1 MSLPTV
7 VILAGHFDGAG
18 LAGSGPVAAQ
28 GQFLFLVCVVVEQVL
43 AGLLCDGRVRDFGD
57 LARQEPVVYS
67 VGETARWGGDVLM
80 PFKANCPVI
89 VGGVTIIPGD
99 YIYADA
105 SGAVILP
112 ATPVDQI
119 LDEAARIEQN
129 GAQFIKHIRDED
141 RERVLKNDSGES

>member
-1 MSLPTV
+1 M
-7 VILAGHFDGAG
+7 
-18 LAGSGPVAAQ
+18 
-28 GQFLFLVCVVVEQVL
+28 L
-43 AGLLCDGRVRDFGD
+43 AGLLCHGRVRDFGE

-67 VGETARWGGDVLM
+67 VGKTARWGGDVLM

-99 YIYADA
+99 YLYADA

-119 LDEAARIEQN
+119 LAEGARIVQN
-129 GAQFIKHIRDED
+129 DAQFVEHIRDED
-141 RERVLKNDSGES
+141 RGRVLKNGSGES